1 MYNDIGSRYFFS
13 NDSIKLDLENIKI
26 IKTIKSVRVK
36 SAYVDKVMLWEN
48 SSNDICL
55 ILNVYARLCEI
66 PEDFIKKHRIKQ
78 YHISLIR
85 RMYFGYDKYEKDTYL
100 NFKRPYGNSYVIGDI
115 AEEYLN
121 YKNIDINLKYDEDD
135 DLIDKWFEDNETNLV
150 NIHNR
155 VMCIFDLMLKE
166 LMIESTEYLS
176 RQKHGGLNNWQPTE
190 LGRSEIMKINRI
202 VKFKRIIK

>member
-85 RMYFGYDKYEKDTYL
+85 RMYFDYDKYEKDTYL

-115 AEEYLN
+115 AEEYIN
-121 YKNIDINLKYDEDD
+121 YKNINLKYGEDD
-135 DLIDKWFEDNETNLV
+135 DLIDKWLEDNEIILV

-155 VMCIFDLMLKE
+155 VMSIFDLMLKE

-176 RQKHGGLNNWQPTE
+176 RQNYNDLNSWQPTE
-190 LGRSEIMKINRI
+190 LGKSEIMKINRKAKI
-202 VKFKRIIK
+202 KRIIK

>member
-1 MYNDIGSRYFFS
+1 MYNNIGSHYFFS
-13 NDSIKLDLENIKI
+13 NDSIKLDLEDIKA
-26 IKTIKSVRVK
+26 IKSLKSIRVE
-36 SAYVDKVMLWEN
+36 SSYIDNVMLWEN
-48 SSNDICL
+48 STNNICL

-66 PEDFIKKHRIKQ
+66 PESFIKKHKIKP

-85 RMYFGYDKYEKDTYL
+85 RMYFDYDNQDTYL
-100 NFKRPYGNSYVIGDI
+100 NFKRPYGNSNVIGDI

-135 DLIDKWFEDNETNLV
+135 DLIDKWYEDNEINLV

-155 VMCIFDLMLKE
+155 VMSIFDLMLKE

-176 RQKHGGLNNWQPTE
+176 RQTHCDLNNWQPTE
-190 LGRSEIMKINRI
+190 LGKSEIMKINR
-202 VKFKRIIK
+202 KAKLKRIIK